1 MTTTKESQKEQIDSL
16 PRVSG
21 RVLIVDDEVVLAGLL
36 KDELE
41 QVGYAVETASTAAAG
56 MEKWREHAAEIVI
69 LDYNLPDRLG
79 DELLVEICQEHPCS
93 TVIMMT
99 GDPNPGLAAEWF
111 GKGASGYLQ
120 KPFEIEQLIRLCER
134 NRCGRLLGVLQAK
147 T

>member
-1 MTTTKESQKEQIDSL
+1 MTTTKESQKDRIDGL
-16 PRVSG
+16 PMVSG
-21 RVLIVDDEVVLAGLL
+21 RVLIVDDEVALAGLL

-41 QVGYAVETASTAAAG
+41 QRGYEVETASTAAAG
-56 MEKWREHAAEIVI
+56 MQKWRERVADILI

-111 GKGASGYLQ
+111 SKGASGYLQ
-120 KPFEIEQLIRLCER
+120 KPFEIEHLVRLCER
-134 NRCGRLLGVLQAK
+134 NRRERALGVLPAK

>member
-1 MTTTKESQKEQIDSL
+1 MTTTKESQKDGIDGL

-21 RVLIVDDEVVLAGLL
+21 RVLIVDDEAALAGLL

-41 QVGYAVETASTAAAG
+41 HAGFEVETASTAAAG
-56 MEKWREHAAEIVI
+56 MEMWKKYVPEIVI

-79 DELLVEICQEHPCS
+79 DELLVEICHEHPFS

-99 GDPNPGLAAEWF
+99 GDPNPQLAAEWF

-120 KPFEIEQLIRLCER
+120 KPFEIEQLVRLCER
-134 NRCGRLLGVLQAK
+134 NRRERALGAVQAK